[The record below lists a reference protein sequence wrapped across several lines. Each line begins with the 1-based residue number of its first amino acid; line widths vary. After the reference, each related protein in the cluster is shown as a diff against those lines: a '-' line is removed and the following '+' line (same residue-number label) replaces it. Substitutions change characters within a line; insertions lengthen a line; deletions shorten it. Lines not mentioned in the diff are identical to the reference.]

1 MPTPKENTTGSGTA
15 TTRPFRV
22 YTPASLGAAIK
33 HYRQQAGLTQAQ
45 LAAMAG
51 MDRSYLSQLENGLAT
66 EQLRKLFSAI
76 HALGLKLTLTPE
88 RG

>member
-1 MPTPKENTTGSGTA
+1 MPTSRNAEKSASKP

-22 YTPASLGAAIK
+22 FTPASLGAAIK
-33 HYRQQAGLTQAQ
+33 HYRQEEGLTQAQ

-66 EQLRKLFSAI
+66 EQLRKLFAAI
-76 HALGLKLTLTPE
+76 RALDLKVTLTRE
-88 RG
+88 SG